1 MSDPIA
7 IAAGYNSVNVSGLL
21 IEVPETITWTVQFFG
36 VGNTA
41 GDQAGLVYNNPPSV
55 GSSFDD
61 FWINT
66 GEVIYN
72 SASDSVEAYYKT
84 GTEFG
89 DEINLGGSSR
99 LLNEINF
106 EAYAEI
112 SSSPAPRDAVEG
124 VTAVAA
130 VAAVTAVAGVD
141 AVAAA
146 DAVAARPRL
155 QEWKQLIIR
164 ILIHCHRARTLMT

>member
-7 IAAGYNSVNVSGLL
+7 IAAGYNSVTVSGLL

-72 SASDSVEAYYKT
+72 ATSDTVEAYYQT

-99 LLNEINF
+99 VLNEISF

-112 SSSPAPRDAVEG
+112 SASPAPRDAVEG
-124 VTAVAA
+124 VTAVAYQAA
-130 VAAVTAVAGVD
+130 VAAVE
-141 AVAAA
+141 AVAA
-146 DAVAARPRL
+146 L
-155 QEWKQLIIR
+155 QPD
-164 ILIHCHRARTLMT
+164 